1 MQAGTRR
8 TLEFDRIV
16 LAVARLTQTRL
27 GRERVAQLVPQRDPA
42 AVRRLLQETSE
53 MRRHLALAG
62 SVTLSAPEEIAQI
75 RVALGAEGQALE
87 PLELRSL
94 ADLTSNL
101 EASAAGIRR
110 TSGDLPNLTR
120 LIAAVASFK
129 DEAAAVRKAIDQ
141 SGDVLDDASPALRQV
156 RDRLR
161 RQRQELR
168 TTFDRIV
175 RGRDTA
181 KYLQDQIVTDRH
193 GRFVVVVRAE
203 HRDSLPGIVHGAS
216 ASGASLYVEPL
227 ATVSLNNDVVELTE
241 REREEVYRVLVAL
254 TDRFRHRPD
263 DVDAAFEAV
272 GALDGVYARA
282 RFADRTRAIEPEVCA
297 QNEPV
302 RLEWKAARHPLLIP
316 AVRELLEDGEIVKGK
331 STHDPVPVDILLSPP
346 TRTLVISGPNT
357 GGKTV
362 ALKAAG
368 LLALMTQAGL
378 HVPAAE
384 GSRTSVFTCVFAD
397 IGDEQSIAASLSTFS
412 GHMTNI
418 ASMDRDFALPALIL
432 LDEVGS
438 GTDPLEG
445 GALGMAIVDHFR
457 TRGALVIATTHDDTM
472 KSYGATTEGV
482 QVAAFGFD
490 PDTFAPSYRLLY
502 GMPGR
507 SLALEIASRLGLPQS
522 VIADARRRRTTRETQ
537 LETHLARVEKDMQ
550 ALDHDRRLAAKERE
564 DAAAERQK
572 MRAREEALV
581 DREAQLRKRID
592 AAVDARVREA
602 REEIERTIARL
613 KQKAGALE
621 EQAKNNRGLADAGTI
636 TTGDIGRLRTEAR
649 EGVARAAGAV
659 RQSGEVN
666 AEDDDESYVPAV
678 GDRVRSGGL
687 GFEGIVRAIDGN
699 TAELDVLGKR
709 IMVRVSDLRSAKTKD
724 AKAEDGRKGTVHVN
738 VTLAERSGASTSEIN
753 VIGSTV
759 DEAVA
764 RVSRFIDDALVTD
777 TQTLRVV
784 HGHGSGKLRK
794 GLGAYLRQH
803 PLVSK
808 VSAAPPSEGGGAVTI
823 VEIKD

>member
-1 MQAGTRR
+1 
-8 TLEFDRIV
+8 
-16 LAVARLTQTRL
+16 
-27 GRERVAQLVPQRDPA
+27 
-42 AVRRLLQETSE
+42 
-53 MRRHLALAG
+53 
-62 SVTLSAPEEIAQI
+62 
-75 RVALGAEGQALE
+75 
-87 PLELRSL
+87 
-94 ADLTSNL
+94 
-101 EASAAGIRR
+101 
-110 TSGDLPNLTR
+110 
-120 LIAAVASFK
+120 
-129 DEAAAVRKAIDQ
+129 
-141 SGDVLDDASPALRQV
+141 LRQV

-203 HRDSLPGIVHGAS
+203 HRDSLPGIVHGSS

-227 ATVSLNNDVVELTE
+227 ATVSMNNEVVELTE

-254 TDRFRHRPD
+254 TDGFRHRPED
-263 DVDAAFEAV
+263 IDTAFEAV
-272 GALDGVYARA
+272 GVLDGVYARA
-282 RFADRTRAIEPEVCA
+282 RFADRTRSIEPEIVS
-297 QNEPV
+297 QSEPV
-302 RLEWKAARHPLLIP
+302 RLEWKGARHPLLIP
-316 AVRELLEDGEIVKGK
+316 AVQELLEDD
-331 STHDPVPVDILLSPP
+331 STGVNQPGRINPVPVDILLAPP

-378 HVPAAE
+378 HAPAAE

-472 KSYGATTEGV
+472 KSYGATTGGV
-482 QVAAFGFD
+482 TVAAFGFD
-490 PDTFAPSYRLLY
+490 PETFAPSYRLLY

-507 SLALEIASRLGLPQS
+507 SLALEIASRLGLPPS

-537 LETHLARVEKDMQ
+537 LEMHLARVEKDMQ
-550 ALDHDRRLAAKERE
+550 ALDHDRRLAARERDE
-564 DAAAERQK
+564 VAALREKLKQ
-572 MRAREEALV
+572 REEAIG

-621 EQAKNNRGLADAGTI
+621 EQAKQARERGLADSGTI

-659 RQSGEVN
+659 RQSGEIN
-666 AEDDDESYVPAV
+666 AEADADAYVPAV
-678 GDRVRSGGL
+678 GDRVRTGSL
-687 GFEGIVRAIDGN
+687 GFEGIVRAIDGKQ
-699 TAELDVLGKR
+699 AELDVLGKR
-709 IMVRVSDLRSAKTKD
+709 IMTRVSDLRPLKKDASAKPNKV
-724 AKAEDGRKGTVHVN
+724 RVN
-738 VTLAERSGASTSEIN
+738 VTLAERSGGNTSEIN
-753 VIGSTV
+753 VIGCNV
-759 DEAVA
+759 DEATTRVA
-764 RVSRFIDDALVTD
+764 RFIDEALLTD
-777 TQTLRVV
+777 NQTLRVI
-784 HGHGSGKLRK
+784 HGHGTGQLRK
-794 GLGAYLRQH
+794 ALGLFLRDH

-808 VSAAPPSEGGGAVTI
+808 AALAPPDQGGNAVTI
-823 VEIKD
+823 VELKD